1 MMKEQNNDDYFE
13 KEKPSV
19 LRTILGLL
27 TFTTIIP
34 LNIYTTIDE
43 MAKMTWI
50 WPLINGLVGVL
61 GFIICYILYGMAH
74 FDSLLVATIAYA
86 FFIWINGF
94 NHLDGLI
101 DFGDGIMVHGDAEKK
116 LAIMKDPIA
125 SVGGI
130 ASMFIV
136 GVMTIACYN
145 SIITLNYLLLIIIAE
160 MCAKVGL
167 ITCCVFSKP
176 AEEGIGKFFIE
187 YMTINKFFAGA
198 GIAILLA
205 ALISYPINAQ
215 IGVWGVIGA
224 MFGGTLTAG
233 MAQKHLGFSNG
244 DVLGTSNEIGRL
256 FSLLF
261 MIFAITTLI

>member
-1 MMKEQNNDDYFE
+1 MKEQNNDDYFE

-19 LRTILGLL
+19 LRSILGLL

-43 MAKMTWI
+43 MAKMTWV

-61 GFIICYILYGMAH
+61 GFIICYL
-74 FDSLLVATIAYA
+74 
-86 FFIWINGF
+86 
-94 NHLDGLI
+94 
-101 DFGDGIMVHGDAEKK
+101 
-116 LAIMKDPIA
+116 MKDPIA

-145 SIITLNYLLLIIIAE
+145 SIITLDYLLLIIIAE

-198 GIAILLA
+198 GIALILA

>member
-19 LRTILGLL
+19 LRSILGLL

-43 MAKMTWI
+43 MAKMTW
-50 WPLINGLVGVL
+50 V
-61 GFIICYILYGMAH
+61 H

-101 DFGDGIMVHGDAEKK
+101 DFGDGIMVHGDADKK

-145 SIITLNYLLLIIIAE
+145 SIITLDYLLLIIIAE

-198 GIAILLA
+198 GIALILA

-261 MIFAITTLI
+261 MI

>member
-1 MMKEQNNDDYFE
+1 MKEQNNDDYFE

-19 LRTILGLL
+19 IRSILGLF
-27 TFTTIIP
+27 TFTTIVP
-34 LNIYTTIDE
+34 LNIHTTIDE
-43 MAKMTWI
+43 MAKMTWF
-50 WPLINGLVGVL
+50 WPVINGLVGVI
-61 GFIICYILYGMAH
+61 GFIVCYILFNLAH
-74 FDSLLVATIAYA
+74 FDSLLVAAMTYA
-86 FFIWINGF
+86 FFIGINGF

-101 DFGDGIMVHGDAEKK
+101 DFGDGIMAHGDAEKK

-130 ASMFIV
+130 ASMFVV

-145 SIITLNYLLLIIIAE
+145 SIISLNYLLLIIIAE

-176 AEEGIGKFFIE
+176 SNEGIGKFFIE
-187 YMTINKFFAGA
+187 NMTINKFFAGA
-198 GIAILLA
+198 AIAIILA

-215 IGVWGVIGA
+215 VGVWGVIGA
-224 MFGGTLTAG
+224 MFGGTLAAG

-244 DVLGTSNEIGRL
+244 DVLGCSNEIGRL

>member
-1 MMKEQNNDDYFE
+1 
-13 KEKPSV
+13 
-19 LRTILGLL
+19 
-27 TFTTIIP
+27 
-34 LNIYTTIDE
+34 
-43 MAKMTWI
+43 
-50 WPLINGLVGVL
+50 
-61 GFIICYILYGMAH
+61 
-74 FDSLLVATIAYA
+74 
-86 FFIWINGF
+86 
-94 NHLDGLI
+94 
-101 DFGDGIMVHGDAEKK
+101 
-116 LAIMKDPIA
+116 
-125 SVGGI
+125 
-130 ASMFIV
+130 
-136 GVMTIACYN
+136 MTIACYN
-145 SIITLNYLLLIIIAE
+145 SIITLDYLLLIIIAE

-198 GIAILLA
+198 GIALILA